1 MGQGINKNLAD
12 LAGRTAWNKGLRAY
26 RDGAVL
32 DVSSSGK
39 LVEARVA
46 NLNGRFERVIL
57 RLKKGTVSS
66 QCTCSWRATTFC
78 EHAVAGLLKACPE
91 NPELA
96 AAVTNMADGDNT
108 LAGDSINVE
117 NSPAAD
123 VTTVPTNSPITRVT
137 EKKRAGL
144 RALLSGVGAAGH
156 LDIEIAG
163 DAPDLES
170 RWNRLEFRVN
180 MVYDRRKF
188 SASNI
193 KRLVEVGTASGGMR
207 LTDFSVQEQQF
218 MRFLLTQAETV
229 GTRHVFNSHDAAD
242 AFHCLVNF
250 PYLTCAQGQITVH
263 SEVLSPL
270 FLAEPENNHF
280 IITPRFELAGH
291 GLLPQKGLKTIV
303 GRGGAW
309 IGLGTDY
316 WWLPGVTDAAWLR
329 GLVSEQSLSLTAE
342 DMERLAA
349 GCENARFPAKLMPAQ
364 ESNELHATKG
374 QCSPVLTLD
383 WVAVGI
389 SARLEFEYGGKRVD
403 ADGPP
408 LIWEKKR
415 FVSRDDKAERTAERV
430 LRRVGFTGYP
440 GRKGMFILREPEK
453 LYAFL
458 ERGVD
463 KLDTRWQVYYSNRF
477 SANRKNSTDIHM
489 NATTKA
495 ESNDWFELELDL
507 QSVGGELI
515 PLDAVL
521 KAVKDE
527 EKFVQLKSG
536 AVAKLPDGLKHS
548 LEMLMGRGL
557 ALDGNTVRFGS
568 YAANAVEVALQPFNL
583 NEGGR
588 WRQLCERLLKP
599 VTVDNLNLPPR
610 LESTLRDYQ
619 REGVA
624 WMRLQEE
631 CGFHGILA
639 DEMGLGKTIQALS
652 TLCRRQLTGEN
663 EGRASLVVC
672 PTSLVENWLVEA
684 EKFTPGLNVGVI
696 HGPDRA
702 ERLAAIDSFDLI
714 ITSYALLR
722 RDTEEYG
729 KYEFDYVIL
738 DEAQHIKNPETAN
751 AKTCKSLRSRHRL
764 ILTGTP
770 IENSLHEL
778 WSLFDFLLPG
788 MLGTRKR
795 FRDEFESQAANGLQ
809 AEVARELSAMI
820 RPFIL
825 RRSKKEVCSQLPPK
839 IEQVVYCELSEQQ
852 RQMYRDILAASHQML
867 KQAKEE
873 GFNNARFDL
882 LGLLMRMRQICC
894 HPALL
899 PAHLQP
905 KTDEPL
911 ASAKMELLKEI
922 IFQAIDSDSRML
934 IFSQFTGMLKLI
946 RPWLEEQ
953 NIPYQYLDGGTKDRL
968 KRVNEFNEDTS
979 IPVFLISLKAGG
991 TGLNLTGADT
1001 VIHYD
1006 QWWNPMVED
1015 QATDRSHRIGQKK
1028 SVTSIKLVARNTVEE
1043 KILALQAGKREL
1055 FNQVLSGAQTKLGEL
1070 KPEDFDF
1077 LLS

>member
-1 MGQGINKNLAD
+1 MGQELNNILAD
-12 LAGRTAWNKGLRAY
+12 LAGRTAWNKGLRAF

-32 DVSSSGK
+32 DVASSGK
-39 LVEARVA
+39 LVEVRVA
-46 NLNGRFERVIL
+46 NLSGRFERVVL

-66 QCTCSWRATTFC
+66 QCTCSWRTTAFC
-78 EHAVAGLLKACPE
+78 EHAVAGLLKACPD

-96 AAVTNMADGDNT
+96 EAVSNMADDDIPIQDTGGTPATPARRGEAT
-108 LAGDSINVE
+108 LKSSRGAVD
-117 NSPAAD
+117 
-123 VTTVPTNSPITRVT
+123 
-137 EKKRAGL
+137 KKRTGL
-144 RALLSGVGAAGH
+144 RALLGGVGAAGR

-193 KRLVEVGTASGGMR
+193 KRLIEVGTASGGMR

-218 MRFLLTQAETV
+218 MRFLLAQAETV
-229 GTRHVFNSHDAAD
+229 GTRYVFNSHDAAD

-250 PYLTCAQGQITVH
+250 PHLTCNQGQITIH
-263 SEVLSPL
+263 PEVLMPQ
-270 FLAEPENNHF
+270 FLAQSENNHF
-280 IITPRFELAGH
+280 VITPRFELPGH
-291 GLLPQKGLKTIV
+291 GLLPQKGLKTVV

-329 GLVSEQSLSLTAE
+329 GLISEESLSLTAE
-342 DMERLAA
+342 DMARLSA
-349 GCENARFPAKLMPAQ
+349 GCENSRFPATLKPAQ
-364 ESNELHATKG
+364 EGNELHATKG
-374 QCSPVLTLD
+374 QCTVILTLD

-415 FVSRDDKAERTAERV
+415 FVSRDDKAERKAERV
-430 LRRVGFTGYP
+430 LRRIGFTGYP
-440 GRKGMFILREPEK
+440 GRKGMFVLREPEK
-453 LYAFL
+453 LYGFL
-458 ERGVD
+458 EKGVD
-463 KLDTRWQVYYSNRF
+463 KLDARWQVYYSTRF
-477 SANRKNSTDIHM
+477 SANRRNSAEIQL
-489 NATTKA
+489 NAGTKA
-495 ESNDWFELELDL
+495 EGHDWFELDLDL
-507 QSVGGELI
+507 KSADGELI

-521 KAVKDE
+521 KAVKKE
-527 EKFVQLKSG
+527 EKFIQLKSG
-536 AVAKLPDGLKHS
+536 AVAKMPDALKNS
-548 LEMLMGRGL
+548 LDMLMSRGL
-557 ALDGNTVRFGS
+557 SHKGNTVRFGS
-568 YAANAVEVALQPFNL
+568 YAANAVDVVLQPYNL
-583 NEGGR
+583 SKGGR
-588 WRQLCERLLKP
+588 WQQLCNRLRQPISADK
-599 VTVDNLNLPPR
+599 LNLTPQ

-624 WMRLQEE
+624 WMQLQEE

-639 DEMGLGKTIQALS
+639 DEMGLGKTIQALA
-652 TLCRRQLTGEN
+652 TLCRRQLAN
-663 EGRASLVVC
+663 EAGGLASLVIC

-684 EKFTPGLNVGVI
+684 EKFTPGLHVGVI

-702 ERLAAIDSFDLI
+702 ERLAALDSYDLI

-722 RDTEEYG
+722 RDIEEYA
-729 KYEFDYVIL
+729 KYDFDYVIL

-751 AKTCKSLRSRHRL
+751 AKTCKSLRARHRL

-770 IENSLHEL
+770 VENSLHEL

-788 MLGTRKR
+788 MLGSRKQ

-809 AEVARELSAMI
+809 HEVARELSAMI

-825 RRSKKEVCSQLPPK
+825 RRSKKEVCNQLPPK

-852 RQMYRDILAASHQML
+852 SKMYRDILTASHQML

-873 GFNNARFDL
+873 GFNKARFDL

-899 PAHLQP
+899 PPHLRP
-905 KTDEPL
+905 DAGEKLE
-911 ASAKMELLKEI
+911 SAKMDLLKEI
-922 IFQAIDSDSRML
+922 VFQAIDSDSRML

-953 NIPYQYLDGGTKDRL
+953 NIRYQYLDGSTKDRL
-968 KRVNEFNEDTS
+968 KRVNAFNEDAS

-1043 KILALQAGKREL
+1043 KILALQSGKREL
-1055 FNQVLSGAQTKLGEL
+1055 FNQLLAGAQTKLGEL

>member
-1 MGQGINKNLAD
+1 MGQGINKHLAD

-46 NLNGRFERVIL
+46 NLSGRFERVVL

-66 QCTCSWRATTFC
+66 QCTCAWRATAFC

-96 AAVTNMADGDNT
+96 DAVNSMGDADGS
-108 LAGDSINVE
+108 LGVAGDDAAPSAAAANV
-117 NSPAAD
+117 SVPLSSARVAD
-123 VTTVPTNSPITRVT
+123 
-137 EKKRAGL
+137 KKRTGL
-144 RALLSGVGAAGH
+144 RALLGGVGAAAR

-180 MVYDRRKF
+180 MVYGRRKF
-188 SASNI
+188 SASNM
-193 KRLVEVGTASGGMR
+193 KRLIEVGTASGGMR

-229 GTRHVFNSHDAAD
+229 GTRHVLNSHDAAD

-263 SEVLSPL
+263 AEILSPR

-280 IITPRFELAGH
+280 IITPRFELPGH

-329 GLVSEQSLSLTAE
+329 GLISEESLSLSAE
-342 DMERLAA
+342 DMDRLAA
-349 GCENARFPAKLMPAQ
+349 GCENARFPAKLMPAH
-364 ESNELHATKG
+364 ERVELHATKG
-374 QCSPVLTLD
+374 QCSPILTLD

-415 FVSRDDKAERTAERV
+415 FVSRDDKAEKKAERV

-440 GRKGMFILREPEK
+440 GRQGMFILREPEK
-453 LYAFL
+453 LHAFL
-458 ERGVD
+458 EKGVD

-477 SANRKNSTDIHM
+477 SANRRNSTDIRM
-489 NATTKA
+489 AATTKA
-495 ESNDWFELELDL
+495 ENHDWFELDLDL
-507 QSVGGELI
+507 QTVDGELI
-515 PLDAVL
+515 PLEAVL
-521 KAVKDE
+521 KAMRDE
-527 EKFVQLKSG
+527 DTFIQLKSG
-536 AVAKLPDGLKHS
+536 AVAKLPDGLRHS
-548 LEMLMGRGL
+548 LDMLMGRTV
-557 ALDGNTVRFGS
+557 AQTGNTVRFGS
-568 YAANAVEVALQPFNL
+568 YAANAVDVALRPFSL
-583 NEGGR
+583 TDGGR
-588 WRQLCERLLKP
+588 WRQLCDRLLQP
-599 VTVDNLNLPPR
+599 VTTEGLHLTPR

-652 TLCRRQLTGEN
+652 TLCRRRRTGESA
-663 EGRASLVVC
+663 GRASLVVC

-684 EKFTPGLNVGVI
+684 EKFAPELQVGVI

-795 FRDEFESQAANGLQ
+795 FREEFELQAANGLR
-809 AEVARELSAMI
+809 ADVARELSAMI

-825 RRSKKEVCSQLPPK
+825 RRSKKDVCSQLPPK
-839 IEQVVYCELSEQQ
+839 IEQVMYCELSDLQ

-899 PAHLQP
+899 PAALQP
-905 KTDEPL
+905 QIDEPL
-911 ASAKMELLKEI
+911 PSAKMDLLKEI

-953 NIPYQYLDGGTKDRL
+953 NIRYQYLDGSTKDRL
-968 KRVNEFNEDTS
+968 KRVNDFNEDPS

-1043 KILALQAGKREL
+1043 KILALQADKREL
-1055 FNQVLSGAQTKLGEL
+1055 FNQLLAGAQTKLGEL